1 MNKVKNHI
9 ENHFEN
15 LDQIKFLNTP
25 SKISKINELRK
36 NGMDSFINF
45 GFPTEISN
53 TEKWKFSNINPIAR
67 EKFLIAS
74 EITEYTTTPFV
85 NSLINHKANKNRLV
99 FIDGQLDE
107 KNTDISLILDDCLIT
122 TFNNTNLSSNE
133 IINNNL
139 GNLINTENDIF
150 AAINSA
156 FLSDGLLIKIN
167 KEAKITEPI
176 SIVFITTNQDKKI
189 NTRSRSAKLRIAERI

>member
-1 MNKVKNHI
+1 M
-9 ENHFEN
+9 
-15 LDQIKFLNTP
+15 L
-25 SKISKINELRK
+25 S
-36 NGMDSFINF
+36 
-45 GFPTEISN
+45 
-53 TEKWKFSNINPIAR
+53 
-67 EKFLIAS
+67 S

-139 GNLINTENDIF
+139 GNLINTENDIL

-156 FLSDGLLIKIN
+156 FLSD
-167 KEAKITEPI
+167 
-176 SIVFITTNQDKKI
+176 
-189 NTRSRSAKLRIAERI
+189 